1 MKKLTL
7 LAAAASCA
15 VLAGCSS
22 LITESMGE
30 KIVNNS
36 RLKSKAFIYRNCKAI
51 RHWAGLQQPLSNQ
64 LIAQSLQIPT
74 CIQVAVRTETTVRTN
89 KTVLRSFAQLRTR
102 RTRL

>member
-30 KIVNNS
+30 KIMMHM
-36 RLKSKAFIYRNCKAI
+36 AI
-51 RHWAGLQQPLSNQ
+51 STDLESVTHPVKLSND
-64 LIAQSLQIPT
+64 
-74 CIQVAVRTETTVRTN
+74 
-89 KTVLRSFAQLRTR
+89 
-102 RTRL
+102 

>member
-30 KIVNNS
+30 KIMMHM
-36 RLKSKAFIYRNCKAI
+36 AI
-51 RHWAGLQQPLSNQ
+51 STDLESVTHLVKLSNDEMKIFNTLLSAKNGTVIRDSRKADVKQ
-64 LIAQSLQIPT
+64 YWEDNQAGKPWIRMTTPT
-74 CIQVAVRTETTVRTN
+74 
-89 KTVLRSFAQLRTR
+89 
-102 RTRL
+102 